1 MQDIDLTVR
10 PQSRDELTAWYTAA
24 LEDQARSGQSMADY
38 AEDLGV
44 APATLYQWKRRLSSD
59 DAAAFE
65 TAGSVGLVELSIA
78 DLSPAEVADPIIV
91 RLGHGRWVE
100 LPRRFDDEALIQIIG
115 ILESC

>member
-44 APATLYQWKRRLSSD
+44 APATLYQWKRRSRRPIPD
-59 DAAAFE
+59 
-65 TAGSVGLVELSIA
+65 VIRGL
-78 DLSPAEVADPIIV
+78 DRVAS
-91 RLGHGRWVE
+91 RGLGDWPGERW
-100 LPRRFDDEALIQIIG
+100 A
-115 ILESC
+115 